1 MEPEARYTTIG
12 AVLLALIV
20 AAIAAFVWLT
30 SSGRASDYQFYTVYF
45 ERQSLEGLQIGGD
58 VNMRGVKV
66 GRVEDYTIA
75 RANINRVA
83 VKVRVARETPVSE
96 NTTAVV
102 ARNFLTGIARINLET
117 PGTPGP
123 ELVTV
128 AEDERYPVIPEGT
141 SNLDQIADAVSRL
154 AVQADA
160 ALDNLN
166 RVIGPQN
173 QRAVADAL
181 TAVRDLSTGLNKRL
195 DTLDD
200 TARSIRSTADAF
212 ARSSREISQAIDRVA
227 STVEPV
233 GRTAG
238 EALREAQTTLREF
251 TRSSQSLERELLS
264 AVQRLERDT
273 GGLARRADDA
283 IDIGVHELR
292 ATTEELRSSV
302 ELITRTLDRLQ
313 DPKALLLGPSTRQ
326 MGPGEEDG
334 R

>member
-1 MEPEARYTTIG
+1 MEPEARYTMVG

-20 AAIAAFVWLT
+20 AAIAAFVWLS
-30 SSGRASDYQFYTVYF
+30 SSGRASDYRFYTVYF

-83 VKVRVARETPVSE
+83 VKIRVTRETPVSE

-102 ARNFLTGIARINLET
+102 ARNILTGIARINLET

-123 ELVTV
+123 ELIVV
-128 AEDERYPVIPEGT
+128 AEGERYPTIPEGT

-166 RVIGPQN
+166 RTLGPQN
-173 QRAVADAL
+173 QRAVSEAL
-181 TAVRDLSTGLNKRL
+181 AAVRDLSTGLSKRL
-195 DTLDD
+195 DSLDD
-200 TARSIRSTADAF
+200 TTKSIRRTADAF
-212 ARSSREISQAIDRVA
+212 ARSSREISQAVDRVA
-227 STVEPV
+227 TTVEPV
-233 GRTAG
+233 GRDAG

-264 AVQRLERDT
+264 AMQRLEGEA

-283 IDIGVHELR
+283 VDIGVHELR

-313 DPKALLLGPSTRQ
+313 DPKALLLGPSIRQ
-326 MGPGEEDG
+326 MGPGEED
-334 R
+334 RR

>member
-1 MEPEARYTTIG
+1 MIG

-20 AAIAAFVWLT
+20 AAIAVFVWLT
-30 SSGRASDYQFYTVYF
+30 SSGRASDYRFYTVYF

-102 ARNFLTGIARINLET
+102 ARNLLTGIARINLET

-123 ELVTV
+123 ELIAV
-128 AEDERYPVIPEGT
+128 AEGERYPVIPEGT
-141 SNLDQIADAVSRL
+141 SNLDQIADAASRL

-160 ALDNLN
+160 ALENLN
-166 RVIGPQN
+166 RVLGPQN

-181 TAVRDLSTGLNKRL
+181 TAVRDLSTGLGKRL

-200 TARSIRSTADAF
+200 TAQSIRRTADAF
-212 ARSSREISQAIDRVA
+212 ARSSREISQAVERVA
-227 STVEPV
+227 TTVEPV
-233 GRTAG
+233 GRNAG
-238 EALREAQTTLREF
+238 EALREF

-264 AVQRLERDT
+264 AVQRFERDT
-273 GGLARRADDA
+273 GGLAQRADDA
-283 IDIGVHELR
+283 VDIGVHELR
-292 ATTEELRSSV
+292 ATSEALRSSV

-326 MGPGEEDG
+326 MGPGEED
-334 R
+334 RR

>member
-20 AAIAAFVWLT
+20 AAIAVFVWLT
-30 SSGRASDYQFYTVYF
+30 SSGRASDYRFYTVYF

-83 VKVRVARETPVSE
+83 VTVRVARETPVSE

-102 ARNFLTGIARINLET
+102 ARNVLTGIARINLET

-128 AEDERYPVIPEGT
+128 AEEERYPVIPEGT
-141 SNLDQIADAVSRL
+141 SNLDQIADSVSRL

-166 RVIGPQN
+166 RTLGPQN
-173 QRAVADAL
+173 QRAVTDAL
-181 TAVRDLSTGLNKRL
+181 AGVRDLSIGLNKRL

-200 TARSIRSTADAF
+200 TTSSIRRTADAF
-212 ARSSREISQAIDRVA
+212 ARSSREISHAVDRVA

-233 GRTAG
+233 GRNAG

-283 IDIGVHELR
+283 VDIGVHELR

>member
-1 MEPEARYTTIG
+1 MEPEARYTLIG

-20 AAIAAFVWLT
+20 AAIAVFVWLT
-30 SSGRASDYQFYTVYF
+30 SSGRASDYRYYTVYF

-102 ARNFLTGIARINLET
+102 ARNILTGIARINLET

-128 AEDERYPVIPEGT
+128 AEGERYPVIPEGT
-141 SNLDQIADAVSRL
+141 SNLDQIADSVSRL
-154 AVQADA
+154 AVQADT

-166 RVIGPQN
+166 RVLGPQN
-173 QRAVADAL
+173 QQAVADAL
-181 TAVRDLSTGLNKRL
+181 TAVRDLSTGLSKRL

-200 TARSIRSTADAF
+200 TAKSVRRTADAF
-212 ARSSREISQAIDRVA
+212 ARSSREISQSVDRVA

-233 GRTAG
+233 GRNAG

-283 IDIGVHELR
+283 VDIGVHELR
-292 ATTEELRSSV
+292 ATSEELRSSV

-326 MGPGEEDG
+326 MGPGEED
-334 R
+334 RR